1 MFTGN
6 LENYP
11 RNILHFPSK
20 GWDAVSNGAL
30 FRLSEI
36 YTLAYLVS
44 YDISIYAIRFNLE
57 SLNRRDEFIWLSNE
71 NFSTSHTGGARSI
84 IILEFCPSSMG
95 AEIAE
100 NWPAKS
106 DGNVDGSE
114 GGGGGGGSSGMTLR
128 EMSLV
133 KQCQTREHLEKV
145 ARVHP
150 SNDRELA
157 SESTFHII
165 SARVSSTIINVLS
178 IYHRDPRVAC
188 PRGLSVHFEYTYV

>member
-30 FRLSEI
+30 FRLNEI

-44 YDISIYAIRFNLE
+44 YDISIYAIRLNLE

-100 NWPAKS
+100 N
-106 DGNVDGSE
+106 
-114 GGGGGGGSSGMTLR
+114 
-128 EMSLV
+128 
-133 KQCQTREHLEKV
+133 
-145 ARVHP
+145 
-150 SNDRELA
+150 
-157 SESTFHII
+157 
-165 SARVSSTIINVLS
+165 
-178 IYHRDPRVAC
+178 
-188 PRGLSVHFEYTYV
+188 

>member
-1 MFTGN
+1 M
-6 LENYP
+6 
-11 RNILHFPSK
+11 R
-20 GWDAVSNGAL
+20 
-30 FRLSEI
+30 
-36 YTLAYLVS
+36 
-44 YDISIYAIRFNLE
+44 
-57 SLNRRDEFIWLSNE
+57 
-71 NFSTSHTGGARSI
+71 
-84 IILEFCPSSMG
+84 

-114 GGGGGGGSSGMTLR
+114 GGGDGDGGGGGNGMTLR

-150 SNDRELA
+150 SSDRELA

-188 PRGLSVHFEYTYV
+188 PRAAFSFCISSTRIYKCDSTD

>member
-1 MFTGN
+1 M
-6 LENYP
+6 
-11 RNILHFPSK
+11 R
-20 GWDAVSNGAL
+20 
-30 FRLSEI
+30 
-36 YTLAYLVS
+36 
-44 YDISIYAIRFNLE
+44 
-57 SLNRRDEFIWLSNE
+57 
-71 NFSTSHTGGARSI
+71 
-84 IILEFCPSSMG
+84 

-100 NWPAKS
+100 NWPVKS

-114 GGGGGGGSSGMTLR
+114 GGGGGGGGSGMTLR

>member
-44 YDISIYAIRFNLE
+44 YDISMIYAIRLNLE

-100 NWPAKS
+100 N
-106 DGNVDGSE
+106 
-114 GGGGGGGSSGMTLR
+114 
-128 EMSLV
+128 
-133 KQCQTREHLEKV
+133 
-145 ARVHP
+145 
-150 SNDRELA
+150 
-157 SESTFHII
+157 
-165 SARVSSTIINVLS
+165 
-178 IYHRDPRVAC
+178 
-188 PRGLSVHFEYTYV
+188 

>member
-57 SLNRRDEFIWLSNE
+57 GLNRRDEFTDRIIYGYRTRIFQRVTQE
-71 NFSTSHTGGARSI
+71 ARSI

-100 NWPAKS
+100 N
-106 DGNVDGSE
+106 
-114 GGGGGGGSSGMTLR
+114 
-128 EMSLV
+128 
-133 KQCQTREHLEKV
+133 
-145 ARVHP
+145 
-150 SNDRELA
+150 
-157 SESTFHII
+157 
-165 SARVSSTIINVLS
+165 
-178 IYHRDPRVAC
+178 
-188 PRGLSVHFEYTYV
+188 